1 MFSAF
6 DWGVCTPRVILGAI
20 SWAGPAIVSKS
31 LHVKRIKIPIRG
43 LLRAFSHPVVV
54 PYWADMAFEDN
65 ALLFGHDPEPGI
77 VAAHFDDVSSVT
89 LWLRHPDGSTTT
101 RDEQFRPFLWSIGA
115 PPPDAI
121 PSAEVT
127 QLAGGLAFD
136 HLVTFDTWAALT
148 KARAALKICAQ
159 PIFVLSD
166 PIQQYLLAT
175 GKTLF
180 KTLEWPSL
188 RRLQIAVDSR
198 SILLADSTGWSR
210 TLDRSEL
217 ETLTALIRER
227 DPDVIEGHDLF
238 KKILPGIAAHARNAK
253 VKLLWGRD
261 GSALSSR
268 PSRIQVAEKTI
279 TYPKYEV
286 PGRHFVDTF
295 LLAQFYDVT
304 ARVLESYDLPDIAA
318 HLHIPAGSTLAQVR
332 ALSEALGASYFVQAK
347 IFPYNYQ
354 DVIVRGSAT
363 KADALFLR
371 EYFRRGHSLPDLPEP
386 RPFEGGYTDIFFTGV
401 ARNVWHCDV
410 ASLYPSLILQFGC
423 LPASDKLGLFHGILT
438 DLRGYRL
445 QAKQQMRAATTRAS
459 RASLQALQSTFKILI
474 NAMYGYLGFAQ
485 ARFADYDAAAD
496 VTARGRALLR
506 EMVARLQ
513 ALGAQVIEI
522 DTDGIYFVPPA
533 GADLADLHGRLAE
546 VLPPGIDVE
555 FDEQYEAMFSYK
567 AKNYALL
574 PADGIL
580 ILRGGALK
588 SRGLEKFQ
596 RLFME
601 QVILMLMQGHPGEIE
616 ALRAD
621 YESKIRNREWP
632 IEWLAK
638 TDTLQDSLAQYAK
651 KIEGSSRNRA
661 AAYELALKSQRKY
674 EPGDQV
680 SYYITGLKKNVP
692 AYEFARLVSES
703 DPASRDENIEYYVA
717 KLQELAKKFAPFI
730 EAPAPAQSSFSF

>member
-1 MFSAF
+1 
-6 DWGVCTPRVILGAI
+6 
-20 SWAGPAIVSKS
+20 
-31 LHVKRIKIPIRG
+31 
-43 LLRAFSHPVVV
+43 
-54 PYWADMAFEDN
+54 MAFEEN

-77 VAAHFDDVSSVT
+77 VAADFDGDATIT
-89 LWLRHPDGSTTT
+89 LWLRHPDGATTT
-101 RDEQFRPFLWSIGA
+101 RTEPFRPFLWSTGA
-115 PPPDAI
+115 PPVDAV
-121 PSAEVT
+121 PGAEVT
-127 QLAGGLAFD
+127 QLDGGLAFD
-136 HLVTFDTWAALT
+136 HLVTFESWAALT
-148 KARAALKICAQ
+148 KAKAALKTCAH
-159 PIFVLSD
+159 PVFSLGD

-188 RRLQIAVDSR
+188 RRLQIAVDSS
-198 SILLADSTGWSR
+198 SIHLADSTGWSQ
-210 TLDRSEL
+210 TLGRSEL
-217 ETLTALIRER
+217 ETLTAIIRER

-238 KKILPGIAAHARNAK
+238 KKILPGLAAHARNAK

-304 ARVLESYDLPDIAA
+304 ARILESFDLPDIAA
-318 HLHIPAGSTLAQVR
+318 HLHIPPGSTLDQVR

-363 KADALFLR
+363 KADSLFLR
-371 EYFRRGHSLPDLPEP
+371 EYLRQRRSLPDLPQP

-401 ARNVWHCDV
+401 ARDVWHCDV

-423 LPASDKLGLFHGILT
+423 LPASDQLGIFHGILT
-438 DLRGYRL
+438 DLRAYRL
-445 QAKQQMRAATTRAS
+445 EAKRQMRAAATPAS

-474 NAMYGYLGFAQ
+474 NAMYGYLGFSQ

-506 EMVARLQ
+506 DMVARLQ

-522 DTDGIYFVPPA
+522 DTDGIYFVPPPA
-533 GADLADLHGRLAE
+533 ADLTALHARLAE
-546 VLPPGIDVE
+546 ILPPGIDVE
-555 FDEQYEAMFSYK
+555 FDEQYQAMFSYK

-574 PADGIL
+574 EKDNLL

-601 QVILMLMQGHPGEIE
+601 QTILLLMRGRSSEVE

-621 YESKIRNREWP
+621 FESKIRNRQWP

-661 AAYELALKSQRKY
+661 AAYELALKSARKH

-680 SYYITGLKKNVP
+680 TYYITGTKKNVS
-692 AYEFARLVSES
+692 AYENARLAS
-703 DPASRDENIEYYVA
+703 DWDPENRDENIEYYAA
-717 KLQELAKKFAPFI
+717 KLQDLVKKFAPFI
-730 EAPAPAQSSFSF
+730 EAPAPDQSSFLF